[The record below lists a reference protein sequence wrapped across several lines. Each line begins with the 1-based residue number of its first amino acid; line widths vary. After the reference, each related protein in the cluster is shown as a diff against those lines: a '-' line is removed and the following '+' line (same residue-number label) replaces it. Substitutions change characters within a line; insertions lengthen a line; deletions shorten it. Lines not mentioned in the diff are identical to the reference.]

1 MQDKSKI
8 KTEFD
13 KSILYAIDR
22 KTPAFLYSE
31 KEAIDTLLIWPD
43 AHVVATS
50 MMPQNSTVWYKKFS
64 IKIQLKDTFFLH
76 LQIMAALQFL
86 ECSP

>member
-1 MQDKSKI
+1 MQDKSEI

-50 MMPQNSTVWYKKFS
+50 
-64 IKIQLKDTFFLH
+64 
-76 LQIMAALQFL
+76 
-86 ECSP
+86 